1 MTMRPKARTSMTFLA
16 AAEFLPVQACRAR
29 LSDTL
34 VRPALLLLTSP

>member
-1 MTMRPKARTSMTFLA
+1 MTMRLKARTSMAFLTA
-16 AAEFLPVQACRAR
+16 SEFLPVETCRAR